1 MKNEEMKF
9 KKFLSKYT
17 KFKEEMLTTNKYLI
31 QIQSF
36 FNEQIKQIDYLIK
49 KLNEQNKFLINEEK
63 INNKY
68 NKDQIY
74 TVIKLINETFETMIS
89 TDKGMITELLSNVTK
104 IIDNIKKE
112 NKKYDSELEALYNLI
127 KEEKE
132 KMEIQKK
139 LFYESTSEAETNILN
154 KIGDIFENKG
164 NANLESLEISK
175 EPKNNYINYKNS
187 IEKINETIK
196 EFNNKEKLIIE
207 KEDNM
212 NNNFNELLTNILNH
226 FHENQII
233 KNNLTNK
240 NINIIKEM
248 IIINNNKILND
259 KPKINIPNKNGLDLI
274 EFENYPSN
282 INFIHISNN
291 KEYQQAICTIEFLKG
306 KIGDIYPNFSI
317 EKENRRNDLREKIR
331 KLIYDDNNI
340 ILEEDKKELFDILKK
355 NEENQN
361 LFLSLLNKL
370 RIHGRYKR
378 SKEIIDLIG
387 SCLNIIL
394 DKSSITK
401 NYENAKVC
409 MILSQTFF
417 YKDDNNEKIYICEL
431 IKNNGWIQK
440 EEFWRNYID
449 LIIVKELMK
458 LQQRLEDKNINIFMK
473 NNIPTKISNKTE
485 ELLFAQLVPCINNMV
500 QFNVDK
506 KITVKV
512 IEEFIHK
519 YDYLGKKNIDT
530 IYNFLSNDKDE
541 IKKLKENYKKNI
553 KNLNKNKINE
563 DINTKLTN
571 EKKDEKNN
579 IVIPI
584 EKDQNINIKNE
595 KNEENEKNEK
605 KEEQNKIIESNE
617 IIESNKIIE
626 SNEIIDSN
634 KIIISNEKEQDNKF
648 SESSEKID
656 K

>member
-1 MKNEEMKF
+1 MKF

-240 NINIIKEM
+240 NINIIK
-248 IIINNNKILND
+248 
-259 KPKINIPNKNGLDLI
+259 
-274 EFENYPSN
+274 
-282 INFIHISNN
+282 
-291 KEYQQAICTIEFLKG
+291 
-306 KIGDIYPNFSI
+306 
-317 EKENRRNDLREKIR
+317 
-331 KLIYDDNNI
+331 
-340 ILEEDKKELFDILKK
+340 
-355 NEENQN
+355 
-361 LFLSLLNKL
+361 
-370 RIHGRYKR
+370 
-378 SKEIIDLIG
+378 
-387 SCLNIIL
+387 
-394 DKSSITK
+394 
-401 NYENAKVC
+401 
-409 MILSQTFF
+409 
-417 YKDDNNEKIYICEL
+417 
-431 IKNNGWIQK
+431 
-440 EEFWRNYID
+440 
-449 LIIVKELMK
+449 
-458 LQQRLEDKNINIFMK
+458 
-473 NNIPTKISNKTE
+473 
-485 ELLFAQLVPCINNMV
+485 
-500 QFNVDK
+500 
-506 KITVKV
+506 
-512 IEEFIHK
+512 
-519 YDYLGKKNIDT
+519 
-530 IYNFLSNDKDE
+530 
-541 IKKLKENYKKNI
+541 
-553 KNLNKNKINE
+553 
-563 DINTKLTN
+563 
-571 EKKDEKNN
+571 
-579 IVIPI
+579 
-584 EKDQNINIKNE
+584 
-595 KNEENEKNEK
+595 
-605 KEEQNKIIESNE
+605 
-617 IIESNKIIE
+617 
-626 SNEIIDSN
+626 
-634 KIIISNEKEQDNKF
+634 
-648 SESSEKID
+648 
-656 K
+656 